1 MPAPSGGARTSR
13 SGSAR
18 RSLATE
24 GRHLGEYD
32 PSVRSALLAE
42 AVHVVRAFGFAGA
55 HVVIIGGLV
64 PSLLVP
70 EPESGIEPH
79 IGTQDLDLCLRVA
92 LVEGEVGH
100 YERLERTLKAA
111 GFTMDSHSSW
121 RWKGGVTHPLTVEFF
136 CALAPGREAG
146 RLYRPGG
153 VVGGRLSALV
163 LAAGRLIDRDFL
175 EKEVVVVL
183 PGGGGRTRQRL
194 RVAGP
199 AAYLAAKVDA
209 LRKRPKNKDAYD
221 IVWLIESWP
230 GGQAGLAPVIQASPI
245 HDDPD
250 FQQALVA
257 LAQEFEDLDAAGARK
272 YARFVASPGV
282 DPDHSARRA
291 SGAVK
296 LLLAELAALRL

>member
-1 MPAPSGGARTSR
+1 
-13 SGSAR
+13 
-18 RSLATE
+18 LATD
-24 GRHLGEYD
+24 GGHLGQYD

-70 EPESGIEPH
+70 EPGPGMEPH

-100 YERLERTLKAA
+100 YERLEHALKAA
-111 GFTMDSHSSW
+111 GFRAVPHSSW

-136 CALAPGREAG
+136 CPSAPGREAG

-163 LAAGRLIDRDFL
+163 LAAGTLIDRDFI
-175 EKEVVVVL
+175 EKELTVEL
-183 PGGGGRTRQRL
+183 PGGGGRTHHRL

-199 AAYLAAKVDA
+199 AAYLASKVDA
-209 LRKRPKNKDAYD
+209 LKGRTNNKDAYD
-221 IVWLIESWP
+221 IVWLIEAWP
-230 GGQAGLAPVIQASPI
+230 GGQAGLAPVLRASPV
-245 HDDPD
+245 HDDPA

-257 LAQEFEDLDAAGARK
+257 LAREFADLDAAGARK
-272 YARFVASPGV
+272 YARFMAGPGIHA
-282 DPDHSARRA
+282 DQSARRA

-296 LLLAELAALRL
+296 TLLAELAARRL